1 MVTVSVIMPCH
12 NGEKYIGKAIESV
25 IAQTYPYWELL
36 VIDDFSDD
44 STVEIVK
51 AFAEKDRR
59 IRLLHNEKSTR
70 MPATPR
76 NVGIKAASGRYIAFL
91 DCDDLW
97 LPGKLANQLPF
108 FRDENCGAVFSY
120 YRKMDENG
128 NPGSKPVLSPMTVD
142 FRTLLRG
149 NCIGN
154 LTGIYDTE
162 KVGKVY
168 QKEIHHEDFLMWLEI
183 LRKGFIAR
191 NTGTEEGLYRISST
205 SVSGSKLK
213 VFGWTWDIYRKELRL
228 PLPEAAFNFFCY
240 AVNGVL
246 KLLK

>member
-1 MVTVSVIMPCH
+1 MAQVSIIMPCH

-25 IAQTYPYWELL
+25 QAQTFTDWELL

-44 STVEIVK
+44 SSPAIVSSM
-51 AFAEKDRR
+51 AEKDSR
-59 IRLLHNEKSTR
+59 IRLLRNERTTR

-76 NVGIKAASGRYIAFL
+76 NVGIKAATGRYIAFL

-97 LPGKLANQLPF
+97 LPGKLSDQLPF
-108 FRDENCGAVFSY
+108 FRDDSCAVVFSY
-120 YRKMDENG
+120 YKKMDENG
-128 NPGSKPVLSPMTVD
+128 NLGSKTVLSPMSVD
-142 FRTLLRG
+142 FKTLLRG

-228 PLPEAAFNFFCY
+228 PLFTSVCCFMFY

-246 KLLK
+246 KFLK